1 MVIGGQFKVQ
11 AFKDALLIQSFQKKP
26 FVKAFLSGL
35 VAGLVAAIFSNYY
48 LGALKAC
55 IISVLFGLL
64 GAVVSLRAATA
75 ELRITNNE
83 FQMRGTYGPS
93 PTRLRTVNT
102 EDVLGFSYLPHLT
115 EGEDASYPGGLYALV
130 GSRYICLLPYVDRDD
145 VVNIADRVR
154 GRYAHMSRL
163 TVLQDR

>member
-1 MVIGGQFKVQ
+1 MVMAGHFKVQ
-11 AFKDALLIQSFQKKP
+11 EFADALLIQSFQKKP

-35 VAGLVAAIFSNYY
+35 VAGLAAAIFSNYY
-48 LGALKAC
+48 LDGLKAS

-64 GAVVSLRAATA
+64 GAAVSIRAATA

-93 PTRLRTVNT
+93 HASLRTVNT
-102 EDVLGFSYLPHLT
+102 TDVLGFSYLPYLT

-145 VVNIADRVR
+145 VVNLADRIR
-154 GRYAHMSRL
+154 GRYAHMSCL
-163 TVLQDR
+163 TVLQEG